1 MKRYRISDLG
11 PVQGEHVA
19 EGIVPGRYIHQ
30 GGLSFH
36 PPGWR
41 THAEGNHR
49 HDSHEVFVILQGRGE
64 IEINGRRQPIEA
76 GDVLVI
82 EPGEEH
88 YLIGDP
94 AHPIINLW
102 FHCADE
108 PHPNQRPNSEGI

>member
-1 MKRYRISDLG
+1 MKKYRISDLG
-11 PVQGEHVA
+11 PVETEHVA
-19 EGIVPGRYIHQ
+19 EALVPGQFIHH

-36 PPGWR
+36 PVGWR
-41 THAEGNHR
+41 THSEGNHV

-64 IEINGRRQPIEA
+64 LELDGCRQPVVA

-108 PHPNQRPNSEGI
+108 RHPNQQGAG